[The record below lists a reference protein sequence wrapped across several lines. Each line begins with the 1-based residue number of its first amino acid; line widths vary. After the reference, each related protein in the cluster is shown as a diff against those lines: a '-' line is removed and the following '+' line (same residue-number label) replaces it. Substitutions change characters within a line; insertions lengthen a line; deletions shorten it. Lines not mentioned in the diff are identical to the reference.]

1 MRGDPRGL
9 GWEGLATGDKTA
21 LMLPADI
28 SVKGTLLRHS
38 AGGLQWPQALWSWCL
53 WPWCILPQPLTS
65 QGQEKLWV
73 RLFMGTE
80 ITYFQLSPG
89 LLGHGRKW
97 PTGRQARGVA
107 SGPTGVLGGQVE
119 RRWDTP
125 AYDHVL
131 QRMLGQPAVQ
141 KHGDEEIPQRRPEYL
156 RETWVRGWGS
166 RWPLP
171 RPAAHPP

>member
-9 GWEGLATGDKTA
+9 GLEGLATGDKTA

-38 AGGLQWPQALWSWCL
+38 AGSLPWPQAMWSWCL

-89 LLGHGRKW
+89 LLGH
-97 PTGRQARGVA
+97 
-107 SGPTGVLGGQVE
+107 
-119 RRWDTP
+119 
-125 AYDHVL
+125 
-131 QRMLGQPAVQ
+131 
-141 KHGDEEIPQRRPEYL
+141 
-156 RETWVRGWGS
+156 
-166 RWPLP
+166 
-171 RPAAHPP
+171 